1 MSHLTDLPAWAAIP
15 VCILLLTGS
24 VITLIGSMGLIR
36 LKTFYGRLHAP
47 TLGASA
53 GTILISV
60 ASMITFAV
68 LQNRWILHEVL
79 IIVFVILTTPVTLML
94 LGQSALYRDRIEGR
108 NDVPRKA
115 AGDQPDTPGPDTSG
129 MDI

>member
-1 MSHLTDLPAWAAIP
+1 MNHLTDLPAWAAIP

-53 GTILISV
+53 GTILICV

-68 LQNRWILHEVL
+68 LQNRWILHEIL
-79 IIVFVILTTPVTLML
+79 IIVFIILTTPVTLML
-94 LGQSALYRDRIEGR
+94 LGQSALYRDRIEGK
-108 NDVPRKA
+108 NDVPGKTT
-115 AGDQPDTPGPDTSG
+115 GEQPDTSG

>member
-1 MSHLTDLPAWAAIP
+1 MSHLTDLPTWVAIP
-15 VCILLLTGS
+15 VCILLLLGS
-24 VITLIGSMGLIR
+24 TITLIGSIGLIR

-53 GTILISV
+53 GTVLICT

-94 LGQSALYRDRIEGR
+94 LGQSALYRDRIEGK

-115 AGDQPDTPGPDTSG
+115 VGEQPDTTG
-129 MDI
+129 MGI